1 MSGDD
6 DEIPVIQMRNHR
18 QTSLNELVS
27 RWGVAFELD
36 IHEGKEKELTSC
48 SFIFLFFFL
57 IHITFMY
64 YYTKQYSFG
73 ISSLVAC

>member
-1 MSGDD
+1 MNASRPDGMSGDD

-57 IHITFMY
+57 IHITIMY
-64 YYTKQYSFG
+64 ILLYQA
-73 ISSLVAC
+73 V